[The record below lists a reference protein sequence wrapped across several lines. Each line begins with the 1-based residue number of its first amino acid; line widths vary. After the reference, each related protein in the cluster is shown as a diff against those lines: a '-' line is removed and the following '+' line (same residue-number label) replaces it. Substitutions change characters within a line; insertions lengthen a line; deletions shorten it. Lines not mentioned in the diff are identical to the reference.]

1 MISADTFMIWMNAQ
15 IWHPSLMSS
24 SSLGSL
30 LPETLDR
37 GRGMHEARQVASVRL
52 LDGHTTNWKHLD
64 SHHSKLLV
72 SWSVDNFF
80 WEALHLRTAF
90 QVNLTGIWPI
100 SHHIQ
105 NYEPLF
111 SLCLHPQ
118 KIGIRPYMALKYE
131 TKITKKKEQR
141 FVVQL
146 CILWDYVHCEPVAM
160 IVHDIQKNTKTCAI
174 MWSKLIIIIHIYILL
189 CVSKTKTQW
198 GKVVSR

>member
-1 MISADTFMIWMNAQ
+1 MERIHVDEVKNQGFTKDCHTMSHLLIQ
-15 IWHPSLMSS
+15 SPLWHFSRDIHDLDECTNLAPLFDDFLK
-24 SSLGSL
+24 LGSL
-30 LPETLDR
+30 LHETLDC
-37 GRGMHEARQVASVRL
+37 GRGMNEARQVASVRL
-52 LDGHTTNWKHLD
+52 LDGHTTNWKYLD

-72 SWSVDNFF
+72 SWSVDNLF
-80 WEALHLRTAF
+80 WEVLHLRTAF

-146 CILWDYVHCEPVAM
+146 CIL
-160 IVHDIQKNTKTCAI
+160 
-174 MWSKLIIIIHIYILL
+174 
-189 CVSKTKTQW
+189 
-198 GKVVSR
+198 